1 MSMSRNR
8 INVVLCQEAMRLLP
22 VVPMGT
28 LRLAPAGGL
37 RLGGYDVPEGAMLW
51 VFFSAMFRSPHVWEA
66 PNEFK
71 PARATSLPPVSTWHL
86 VVASTTTTLYPTP
99 PALPAPA
106 RANAPTRRERA
117 RAVAAGPPARQATP
131 AAPGAAVPDVRLRPL
146 LMHAR
151 LTGRVG

>member
-1 MSMSRNR
+1 
-8 INVVLCQEAMRLLP
+8 MRLLP

-71 PARATSLPPVSTWHL
+71 PARAPSLPPVSTWHL
-86 VVASTTTTLYPTP
+86 VVASTTTTYTLHPLHSRP
-99 PALPAPA
+99 PRAPMPPRAASGRALWPPDRPPGRRRPPRRAPLC
-106 RANAPTRRERA
+106 RTCGCDPC
-117 RAVAAGPPARQATP
+117 
-131 AAPGAAVPDVRLRPL
+131 
-146 LMHAR
+146 
-151 LTGRVG
+151 